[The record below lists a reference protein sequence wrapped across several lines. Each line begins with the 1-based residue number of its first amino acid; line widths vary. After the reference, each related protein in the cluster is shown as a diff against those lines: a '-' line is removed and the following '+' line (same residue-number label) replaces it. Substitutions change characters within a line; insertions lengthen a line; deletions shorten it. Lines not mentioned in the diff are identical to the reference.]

1 MKLKAGLEVHQ
12 QLDCGKLFCNCDNL
26 ESGSDQTFSRTLHA
40 TSSEMGSVD
49 VAAQAEGIRKFTYHN
64 RSCNCLVYT
73 DEEPPRGPNKDA
85 IEIAVQFAKL
95 VGAKIIEEVQFMR
108 KVVVD
113 GSNTSGFQRT
123 GLIAVGGHIE
133 YKGRKLE
140 LDQICLEEDSC
151 RHGENKD
158 EYILDRLGIPL
169 LEVTTKPQ
177 LKKPKEVQEAARAL
191 GRLLRACK
199 VKRGLGTIRQDVNIS
214 INNGQR
220 VELKGF
226 QDLATMPKVVENE
239 IHRQEN
245 LNNLKQGKPGN
256 QKDVTDLISKK
267 KGTAMACKLVGWKG
281 LLGTKMSAKEH
292 VRMGRELAD
301 HAIKAGIED
310 YSETFVKGLMHSDE
324 LPAYGISKE
333 ETQKISDVLKCKGD
347 DAFVL
352 IFGEKTTVESALD
365 NVIQRVKFHG
375 VPQEVRRVTPKGL
388 TRYLRPMPGASRMY
402 PETDIAPVN
411 LRNFDVVL
419 PKTLDQRESELP
431 LNDEESK
438 QMVARN
444 LDLRFHR
451 LMEQIEDPKNIS
463 RVLLHTL
470 PNLSSTGHTFV
481 TDDDILH
488 VLSFVKDGKIAKEG
502 IENALVQAS
511 MGDEIETGSDNI
523 DDEVELLIDNLVQ
536 KKIDF
541 VKDKGMDAVGPLMGL
556 VMSEF
561 RGKMDGAK
569 INALLIK
576 RIEQEI

>member
-1 MKLKAGLEVHQ
+1 
-12 QLDCGKLFCNCDNL
+12 L
-26 ESGSDQTFSRTLHA
+26 ESGDNQTFSRTLHP
-40 TSSEMGSVD
+40 TSSEMGTVD

-73 DEEPPRGPNKDA
+73 DEEPPRGPNENAVK
-85 IEIAVQFAKL
+85 IAVQFAKL
-95 VGAKIIEEVQFMR
+95 AGAEIIEEVQFMR

-123 GLIAVGGHIE
+123 GLIAVGGQIE
-133 YKGRKLE
+133 YKGEKLE

-158 EYILDRLGIPL
+158 EYLLDRLGIPL

-177 LKKPKEVQEAARAL
+177 LKKPEDVQEAARAL

-199 VKRGLGTIRQDVNIS
+199 VKRGLGTIRQDVNVS

-239 IHRQEN
+239 INRQET
-245 LNNLKQGKPGN
+245 LNGLKRGNVGK
-256 QKDVTDLISKK
+256 QTDVTDLISEK

-281 LLGTKMSAKEH
+281 LLGTKMSAKGH

-301 HAIKAGIED
+301 YAIKAGIED

-324 LPAYGISKE
+324 LPAYGISEE
-333 ETQKISDVLKCKGD
+333 ETQKISDALKCKED

-352 IFGEKTTVESALD
+352 IFGEKATIESALD

-375 VPQEVRRVTPKGL
+375 VPQEVRKVTPKGF

-411 LRNFDVVL
+411 LRNFDVAL
-419 PKTLDQRESELP
+419 PKTLDQRENELP

-438 QMVARN
+438 QMVARD

-451 LMEQIEDPKNIS
+451 LMEQIKDPKNIS

-470 PNLSSTGHTFV
+470 PNLSSTRNDFV
-481 TDDDILH
+481 EDDDIIQ
-488 VLSFVKDGKIAKEG
+488 VLSLVKEGKIAKEG
-502 IENALVQAS
+502 IEDALIQA
-511 MGDEIETGSDNI
+511 GKGEEIETGNDDI
-523 DDEVELLIDNLVQ
+523 DDEVQHFIDKLIQ
-536 KKIDF
+536 EKIDF
-541 VKDKGMDAVGPLMGL
+541 VKDKGIAAVGPLMGT

-576 RIEQEI
+576 GIEQEI

>member
-12 QLDCGKLFCNCDNL
+12 QLDCGKLFCNCGNL
-26 ESGSDQTFSRTLHA
+26 ESGDNQTFRRTLHP
-40 TSSEMGSVD
+40 TSSEMGTVD

-73 DEEPPRGPNKDA
+73 DEEPPRGPNENAVK
-85 IEIAVQFAKL
+85 IAVQFAKL
-95 VGAKIIEEVQFMR
+95 AGAEIIEEVQFMR

-123 GLIAVGGHIE
+123 GLIAVGGQIE
-133 YKGRKLE
+133 YKGEKLE

-158 EYILDRLGIPL
+158 EYLLDRLGIPL

-177 LKKPKEVQEAARAL
+177 LKKPEDVQEAARAL

-199 VKRGLGTIRQDVNIS
+199 VKRGLGTIRQDVNVS

-239 IHRQEN
+239 INRQET
-245 LNNLKQGKPGN
+245 LNGLKRGNVGK
-256 QKDVTDLISKK
+256 QTDVTELISEK

-281 LLGTKMSAKEH
+281 LLGTKMSAKGH

-301 HAIKAGIED
+301 YAIKAGIED

-324 LPAYGISKE
+324 LPAYGISEE
-333 ETQKISDVLKCKGD
+333 ETQKISDALKCKED

-352 IFGEKTTVESALD
+352 IFGEKATIESALD

-375 VPQEVRRVTPKGL
+375 VPQEVRKVTPKGF

-411 LRNFDVVL
+411 LRNFDVAL
-419 PKTLDQRESELP
+419 PKTLDQRENELP

-438 QMVARN
+438 QMVARD

-451 LMEQIEDPKNIS
+451 LMEQIKDPKNIS

-470 PNLSSTGHTFV
+470 PNLSSTRNDFV
-481 TDDDILH
+481 EDDDIIQ
-488 VLSFVKDGKIAKEG
+488 VLSLVKEGKIAKEG
-502 IENALVQAS
+502 IEDALIQA
-511 MGDEIETGSDNI
+511 GKGEEIETGNDDI
-523 DDEVELLIDNLVQ
+523 DDEVQHFIDKLIQ
-536 KKIDF
+536 EKIDF
-541 VKDKGMDAVGPLMGL
+541 VKDKGIAAVGPLMGT

-576 RIEQEI
+576 GIEQEI

>member
-1 MKLKAGLEVHQ
+1 VKLKAGLEVHQ

-26 ESGSDQTFSRTLHA
+26 ESGSNQTFTRTLHA
-40 TSSEMGSVD
+40 TSSEMGSID

-85 IEIAVQFAKL
+85 IRIAVQFAKL
-95 VGAKIIEEVQFMR
+95 VGAEIIEEVQFMR

-123 GLIAVGGHIE
+123 GLIAMGGQIE
-133 YKGRKLE
+133 YEGGKLE

-158 EYILDRLGIPL
+158 EYLLDRLGIPL
-169 LEVTTKPQ
+169 IEVTTKPQ
-177 LKKPKEVQEAARAL
+177 LKKPEDVQNAARAL

-226 QDLATMPKVVENE
+226 QDLSTMPKVVENE

-245 LNNLKQGKPGN
+245 LNSLKQGNVGK
-256 QKDVTDLISKK
+256 QKDVTNLISDE

-281 LLGTKMSAKEH
+281 LLGTKKSAEGH

-301 HAIKAGIED
+301 YAIKAGIED

-324 LPAYGISKE
+324 LPAYGISGE
-333 ETQKISDVLKCKGD
+333 ETQKISDALKCKED

-352 IFGEKTTVESALD
+352 IFGEKAIVKSVLD
-365 NVIQRVKFHG
+365 KVTQRVEFYG
-375 VPQEVRRVTPKGL
+375 VPQEVRKVTPKGL

-402 PETDIAPVN
+402 PETDITPVN
-411 LRNFDVVL
+411 LQSFDVVL
-419 PKTLDQRESELP
+419 PKTLDQRESDLP

-438 QMVARN
+438 QLVARN

-451 LMEQIEDPKNIS
+451 LMEHIKDPKNLS
-463 RVLLHTL
+463 RILLHTL
-470 PNLSSTGHTFV
+470 PNLASTGHDFV
-481 TDDDILH
+481 TDDDVLR
-488 VLSFVKDGKIAKEG
+488 VLSLVKEGNIAKEG
-502 IENALVQAS
+502 IEKALVQAS
-511 MGDEIETGSDNI
+511 AGDEIETGNDNI
-523 DDEVELLIDNLVQ
+523 DDEVELFIDNLVQ
-536 KKIDF
+536 KKKDF
-541 VKDKGMDAVGPLMGL
+541 VKDKGMATVGPLMGL

-576 RIEQEI
+576 RIQQEI